1 VQYTPI
7 NTRLLASAML
17 VSGRGSI
24 ANVQYTGDEA
34 AAEIRKL
41 LEAVVGSFARAC
53 TPRTC
58 ADEL

>member
-1 VQYTPI
+1 
-7 NTRLLASAML
+7 ML

-41 LEAVVGSFARAC
+41 LEAVVGLFAQSYKDR
-53 TPRTC
+53 
-58 ADEL
+58 LY